1 MWFPALQKLTEWDAL
16 EYEKGRENGLRVG
29 REIWGA
35 KREEK
40 GYGNSTEEEWKYR
53 VYDFSCLH

>member
-16 EYEKGRENGLRVG
+16 EYEKGRENGLRAG

-40 GYGNSTEEEWKYR
+40 GYGNSTEE
-53 VYDFSCLH
+53 